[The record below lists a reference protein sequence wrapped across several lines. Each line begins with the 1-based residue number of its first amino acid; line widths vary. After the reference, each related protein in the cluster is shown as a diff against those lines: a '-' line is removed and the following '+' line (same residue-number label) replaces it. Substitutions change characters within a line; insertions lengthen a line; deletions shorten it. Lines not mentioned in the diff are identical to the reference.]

1 MDVVQHGEEAYV
13 TGEGAILVVPED
25 DGRRGPVA
33 DPVSVDR
40 PSTVQVLTTAG
51 SEEEAKQ
58 IAAALVDAALAAC
71 VQIVGPI
78 VSRYRWQG
86 EVEEAR
92 EWQCLAK
99 TEAGRYDEVEEAIRA
114 VHSYDEP
121 EIIAT
126 PIVAG
131 SAGYLA
137 WIRRT

>member
-1 MDVVQHGEEAYV
+1 MSDC
-13 TGEGAILVVPED
+13 
-25 DGRRGPVA
+25 
-33 DPVSVDR
+33 
-40 PSTVQVLTTAG
+40 VQVMTTAG
-51 SEEEAKQ
+51 SEEEAGR
-58 IAAALVDAALAAC
+58 ISELLVERRLAAC
-71 VQIVGPI
+71 VQVVGPI

-86 EVEEAR
+86 AVEEER

-99 TEAGRYDEVEEAIRA
+99 TTRAAYEQVEAAIRE

-137 WIRRT
+137 WVEDQISAR

>member
-1 MDVVQHGEEAYV
+1 M
-13 TGEGAILVVPED
+13 
-25 DGRRGPVA
+25 A
-33 DPVSVDR
+33 DYI
-40 PSTVQVLTTAG
+40 QVLTTAG
-51 SEEEAKQ
+51 SEEEAGV
-58 IAAALVDAALAAC
+58 IAELLIERKLAAC
-71 VQIVGPI
+71 VQVVGPV

-86 EVEEAR
+86 AVEEAQ

-99 TEAGRYDEVEEAIRA
+99 TTRAAYAAVEGAIRE

-137 WIRRT
+137 WIENEVSER